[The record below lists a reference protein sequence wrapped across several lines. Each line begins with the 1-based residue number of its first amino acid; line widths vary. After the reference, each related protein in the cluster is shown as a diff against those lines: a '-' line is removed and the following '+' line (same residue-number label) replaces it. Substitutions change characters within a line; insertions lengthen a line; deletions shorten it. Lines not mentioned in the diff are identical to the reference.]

1 MRSRWLRRLGAALA
15 ALLLFWGL
23 AWLAVPLLLKH
34 QAEELGSQVLGRALT
49 LGKIDFKPWSLE
61 LSISNLAIAGPAGD
75 TSAKP
80 QLHVDRMYVD
90 ADWSSLLHRA
100 VVLNTIEIVS
110 PALRLDYQGDGRYDI
125 DDILQ
130 RLKAEPENKEPAPN
144 SKPLLFSLANM
155 ALTGGSIDLTDRS
168 TTTVRAHQLRDLQ
181 LALPLLSN
189 FDTLRDTAV
198 TPRLAF
204 VLNGNAVDTT
214 AQATPFGSA
223 PKGEATLKAAKFDLA
238 PYLPYLPSH
247 LPIRIHSAVLDTEL
261 HVRFEQAQQTQNPQ
275 PPQPPRLDLGLSG
288 QIKLSDVRLTDTTG
302 ADLAQLASV
311 TAELSDVRPL
321 EQAVDLASLELNAL
335 TVHARRNQKGVL
347 NLAFGSTQGKE
358 RKQSAT
364 KSDTPPAHSTG
375 PTAQNGTW
383 KLALKHFALHHG
395 NLHWTDDS
403 VQPAA
408 HQSLTRLELQATNLH
423 WPATTSATSASLEGS
438 GMLASRTRDARVQLR
453 ATGTPQA
460 GQAHVSLS
468 EIGLELAAPYVAQYL
483 QPGIA
488 GLLDAE
494 LDTSWQDNTFT
505 FELQRLALRD
515 FALTGPKIQ
524 MVERTSAT
532 TTPTRDT
539 RTDGTGAQVARLR
552 SNDWPQWKLLEIS
565 NAQINLAQ
573 RAVHVGKITLLAP
586 QVGVARGQDGRWMF
600 QHWLKATAQ
609 PRPAEVDTPAEAKT
623 PWTAS
628 LDELVVQEG
637 TIAFADRRMEK
648 PVRLELSALAL
659 QAQNV
664 SLDGKQ
670 PAPLQL
676 TARVRSGRTEPGTLR
691 YQGSVMWAP
700 VAVQGTFDLRDLP
713 LHAMTP
719 YMAEQLN
726 IDLLRA
732 DASFKGDMR
741 FALSPGGP
749 EVQVKGDAAL
759 EDFRANSLLVDTDG
773 AHLNEELL
781 SWKSLN
787 MPGIALTLAP
797 GTTTRFAAREAALSD
812 FYARVIVGKTGR
824 INLQDLIKS
833 PPSSPSSPASTPAV
847 VTDGTPTSTAAQ
859 ISMGPIS
866 LVNGKVLFSDRFI
879 QPNYSADLSA
889 LTGRL
894 SQFSSAAP
902 DGEAPLADLELHGR
916 AEGSASLEI
925 TGKVNPLA
933 RPLVLDIK
941 GRVRDLELPPLS
953 PYAVKYA
960 GYGIERGKLGM
971 DVGYTITPDGQL
983 TANNNVTLNQLVFG
997 DKVEGAPNS
1006 LPVKLATA
1014 LLADSNGVIDIN
1026 LPISGSINDP
1036 QFSLGAVAW
1045 KAISNLLVK
1054 AMSAPFNLLASA
1066 LGGIGA
1072 TEETGV
1078 VHFAPGSSALSQ
1090 QAMQTL
1096 DKIAKALADRPA
1108 LTVTITGTASLEKE
1122 RDALKRERL
1131 NALLLAE
1138 KRRRAVVSGQDA
1150 AAVASFDA
1158 TEASVLLKEVYK
1170 RADITKPRNVL
1181 GLVKEIAES
1190 DMETLLLTNIH
1201 IDAEAMYELAQERS
1215 AVVKDY
1221 LLAQQL
1227 SEDRLFL
1234 GAAQVVQP
1242 EGNWMPNASLNLAHR

>member
-1 MRSRWLRRLGAALA
+1 MIQIRSRWLRRLGAALA
-15 ALLLFWGL
+15 ALFLFWGL
-23 AWLAVPLLLKH
+23 AWLAVPLLLKT
-34 QAEELGSQVLGRALT
+34 QAEKLGSQALGRTLT
-49 LGKIDFKPWSLE
+49 LGEVDFKPWSLE
-61 LSISNLAIAGPAGD
+61 LRISNLALAGTAGD
-75 TSAKP
+75 THSKP
-80 QLHVDRMYVD
+80 QLHVDRIYVD
-90 ADWSSLLHRA
+90 ADWSSLVQRA
-100 VVLNTIEIVS
+100 VVLNTIEIAS

-130 RLKAEPENKEPAPN
+130 RLKAEPENKEPGPN
-144 SKPLLFSLANM
+144 SKPLLFTLANV
-155 ALTGGSIDLTDRS
+155 ALTGGSIDLTDHS
-168 TTTVRAHQLRDLQ
+168 TTTVRTHQLRDLQ

-189 FDTLRDTAV
+189 FDTLRDTAA

-204 VLNGNAVDTT
+204 VLNGHAVDTT
-214 AQATPFGSA
+214 AQATPFGSVR
-223 PKGEATLKAAKFDLA
+223 KGEATLKATKFDLA

-261 HVRFEQAQQTQNPQ
+261 RVRFEQPQQTQHPH
-275 PPQPPRLDLGLSG
+275 LGLSG
-288 QIKLSDVRLTDTTG
+288 KIKLSDLRLTDTAGT
-302 ADLAQLASV
+302 DLAQLASV
-311 TAELSDVRPL
+311 VADLSDVRPL
-321 EQAVDLASLELNAL
+321 EQVVDLASLELNAL
-335 TVHARRNQKGVL
+335 TVHARRNPKGIL
-347 NLAFGSTQGKE
+347 NLAFGSTQDKE
-358 RKQSAT
+358 SKQPAT
-364 KSDTPPAHSTG
+364 KSDASPAHSTG
-375 PTAQNGTW
+375 PTAKNNTW
-383 KLALKHFALHHG
+383 KLALKHFTLHQG
-395 NLHWTDDS
+395 NLNWADDS

-408 HQSLTRLELQATNLH
+408 RQSLTRLELQATNLH
-423 WPATTSATSASLEGS
+423 WPSTTSASLEGS
-438 GMLASRTRDARVQLR
+438 GVLASRTRDARVQLR
-453 ATGTPQA
+453 AAGTPQA

-468 EIGLELAAPYVAQYL
+468 EIGLELAAPYAAQYL

-494 LDTSWQDNTFT
+494 LDASWEDNTFA

-532 TTPTRDT
+532 ATATRDT

-565 NAQINLAQ
+565 NAQINPEN
-573 RAVHVGKITLLAP
+573 RTVHVGKVALQAP

-600 QHWLKATAQ
+600 QHWLKVAAQ
-609 PRPAEVDTPAEAKT
+609 AHPAEAEVKAESAT
-623 PWTAS
+623 PLPPWTAS

-637 TIAFADRRMEK
+637 TIAFADRSMGK

-676 TARVRSGRTEPGTLR
+676 TARLRSGRTEPGTLR

-713 LHAMTP
+713 LHAVTP
-719 YMAEQLN
+719 YVAEQLN

-741 FALSPGGP
+741 FALPPGGP

-759 EDFRANSLLVDTDG
+759 EDFRANSLLADTDG
-773 AHLNEELL
+773 THMNEELL

-833 PPSSPSSPASTPAV
+833 PPSPPSPPAQTSAVATDSTPA
-847 VTDGTPTSTAAQ
+847 PTAAQ
-859 ISMGPIS
+859 IRMGPIS

-902 DGEAPLADLELHGR
+902 DGEPLLADLELHGR
-916 AEGSASLEI
+916 AEGSASLAI
-925 TGKVNPLA
+925 TGKINPLA

-983 TANNNVTLNQLVFG
+983 TANNNVMLNQLVFG
-997 DKVEGAPNS
+997 DEVEGAANT
-1006 LPVKLATA
+1006 LPVKLAAA
-1014 LLADSNGVIDIN
+1014 LLTDSKGVIDIH

-1036 QFSLGAVAW
+1036 QFSLAAVAG

-1054 AMSAPFNLLASA
+1054 AVSAPFNLLASA
-1066 LGGIGA
+1066 LGGLGA
-1072 TEETGV
+1072 TEEAGV
-1078 VHFAPGSSALSQ
+1078 VHFAPGSSTLPQ

-1096 DKIAKALADRPA
+1096 DKVAKALADRPA
-1108 LTVTITGTASLEKE
+1108 LTLTIAGTASLEQE

-1201 IDAEAMYELAQERS
+1201 LDAEAMYELAQERS

-1221 LLAQQL
+1221 LLTQQL

-1242 EGNWMPNASLNLAHR
+1242 KGDWTPSASLSLAHR

>member
-1 MRSRWLRRLGAALA
+1 MSHSTDSVIHVIQIRSRWLRRLGIALA

-23 AWLAVPLLLKH
+23 AWLAAPLLLKN
-34 QAEELGSQVLGRALT
+34 QAEKWGSQALGRTLT
-49 LGKIDFKPWSLE
+49 LGEVDFKPWSLE
-61 LSISNLAIAGPAGD
+61 LRISNLAIAGAAGD
-75 TSAKP
+75 THSKP

-90 ADWSSLLHRA
+90 ADWSSLVQRA
-100 VVLNTIEIVS
+100 VVLNTIEITS
-110 PALRLDYQGDGRYDI
+110 PALRLDYKGDGRYDI

-130 RLKAEPENKEPAPN
+130 RLKAAPENKEPDP
-144 SKPLLFSLANM
+144 KPLLFTLANM
-155 ALTGGSIDLTDRS
+155 VLTGGSIDLTDRS
-168 TTTVRAHQLRDLQ
+168 TTTLRTHQLRDLQ

-189 FDTLRDTAV
+189 FDALRDTAV

-204 VLNGNAVDTT
+204 VLNGHAVDTT
-214 AQATPFGSA
+214 AQATPFGSVR
-223 PKGEATLKAAKFDLA
+223 KGEATLKATRFDLA

-261 HVRFEQAQQTQNPQ
+261 RVRFEQPH
-275 PPQPPRLDLGLSG
+275 LGLSG
-288 QIKLSDVRLTDTTG
+288 KIKLSDLRLTDTAG

-311 TAELSDVRPL
+311 VADLSDVRPL
-321 EQAVDLASLELNAL
+321 ERVVNLASLELNAL
-335 TVHARRNQKGVL
+335 TVHARRNPKGVL
-347 NLAFGSTQGKE
+347 NLAFGSAQGKE
-358 RKQSAT
+358 SKQSAT
-364 KSDTPPAHSTG
+364 KSDAPPAHSTG

-383 KLALKHFALHHG
+383 KLALKHFALHQG
-395 NLHWTDDS
+395 NLNWADDS

-408 HQSLTRLELQATNLH
+408 RQSLTRLELQASNLH
-423 WPATTSATSASLEGS
+423 WPPSASTTSATSASLEGS
-438 GMLASRTRDARVQLR
+438 GVLASRTRDARVQLR

-468 EIGLELAAPYVAQYL
+468 EIGLELATPYVAQYL

-494 LDTSWQDNTFT
+494 LDANWIDNTLA

-532 TTPTRDT
+532 ATRDT

-565 NAQINLAQ
+565 NAKISPAQ
-573 RAVHVGKITLLAP
+573 RAVHVGKITLLTP

-600 QHWLKATAQ
+600 QHWLKAAAQ
-609 PRPAEVDTPAEAKT
+609 ARPAEAEVKAESATPLP

-637 TIAFADRRMEK
+637 TIAFADRSMGK

-676 TARVRSGRTEPGTLR
+676 TTRVRSGRTEPGTLR

-700 VAVQGTFDLRDLP
+700 MAVQGTLDLRDLP
-713 LHAMTP
+713 LHAVTP
-719 YMAEQLN
+719 YVAEQLN

-741 FALSPGGP
+741 FALTPGGP

-759 EDFRANSLLVDTDG
+759 EDFRANSLLADTDG
-773 AHLNEELL
+773 THMNEELL

-787 MPGIALTLAP
+787 MPGIAFTMAP

-833 PPSSPSSPASTPAV
+833 PPPSSPAQTSAV
-847 VTDGTPTSTAAQ
+847 ATDSAQRSTAAR
-859 ISMGPIS
+859 ITMGPIS

-902 DGEAPLADLELHGR
+902 DGEPLLADLELHGR
-916 AEGSASLEI
+916 AEGSASLAI
-925 TGKVNPLA
+925 TGKINPLA

-971 DVGYTITPDGQL
+971 DVSYTITPDGQL
-983 TANNNVTLNQLVFG
+983 TANNNVMLNQLVFG
-997 DKVEGAPNS
+997 DEVEGAANT
-1006 LPVKLATA
+1006 LPVKLAAA
-1014 LLADSNGVIDIN
+1014 LLADSKGVIDIH

-1036 QFSLGAVAW
+1036 EFSLGAVAW

-1054 AMSAPFNLLASA
+1054 AVSAPFNLLASA

-1072 TEETGV
+1072 AEEAGV
-1078 VHFAPGSSALSQ
+1078 VHFAPGSNTLSQ

-1096 DKIAKALADRPA
+1096 DKVAKALADRPA
-1108 LTVTITGTASLEKE
+1108 LTLTIAGTASLEQE

-1150 AAVASFDA
+1150 AAVTSFDE
-1158 TEASVLLKEVYK
+1158 TETSVLLKEVYK

-1181 GLVKEIAES
+1181 GLIKEIAES

-1201 IDAEAMYELAQERS
+1201 LNAEALYELAQERS

-1221 LLAQQL
+1221 LLTQQL

-1242 EGNWMPNASLNLAHR
+1242 KGDWTPSASLGLAHR

>member
-1 MRSRWLRRLGAALA
+1 MSRVIQIRSRWLRRLVAALA
-15 ALLLFWGL
+15 ALFLFWGL
-23 AWLAVPLLLKH
+23 AWLAVPLLLEY
-34 QAEELGSQVLGRALT
+34 QAEKLGRHILGRTLT
-49 LGKIDFKPWSLE
+49 LGQVDFKPWSLE
-61 LSISNLAIAGPAGD
+61 LSISDLAIAGAAGD

-80 QLHVDRMYVD
+80 QLHVGHIYVD
-90 ADWSSLLHRA
+90 ADWSSLVHRA
-100 VVLNTIEIVS
+100 VVLNTLEIVS
-110 PALRLDYQGDGRYDI
+110 PALRLDYQGDGRHDI

-130 RLKAEPENKEPAPN
+130 RLKAAPENKEPAP
-144 SKPLLFSLANM
+144 KPLLFALANM
-155 ALTGGSIDLTDRS
+155 ALTGGSVDLTDRS
-168 TTTVRAHQLRDLQ
+168 TTTPRTHHLRDLQ
-181 LALPLLSN
+181 LTLPLLGN
-189 FDTLRDTAV
+189 LDTLRDTAI

-204 VLNGNAVDTT
+204 VLNGNAVDAT
-214 AQATPFGSA
+214 AQATPFGSV
-223 PKGEATLKAAKFDLA
+223 PKAEATLKTAKFDLA

-247 LPIRIHSAVLDTEL
+247 LPVRIHSAVLDTEL
-261 HVRFEQAQQTQNPQ
+261 HVRFEQPQQTQQ
-275 PPQPPRLDLGLSG
+275 APPPHLGLSG
-288 QIKLSDVRLTDTTG
+288 QIQVSDLRLTDTAG

-311 TAELSDVRPL
+311 VADVSDMRPL
-321 EQAVDLASLELNAL
+321 EQVVDLASLELNAL
-335 TVHARRNQKGVL
+335 TVHARRNPKGVL

-358 RKQSAT
+358 SNPST
-364 KSDTPPAHSTG
+364 IKSGAPPAHSTG
-375 PTAQNGTW
+375 NTAKNGTW
-383 KLALKHFALHHG
+383 KLALQHFSLHQG
-395 NLHWTDDS
+395 SLHWTDDS
-403 VQPAA
+403 VQPSAR
-408 HQSLTRLELQATNLH
+408 QSLTQLELQATKLH
-423 WPATTSATSASLEGS
+423 WPPTTNASLEGS
-438 GMLASRTRDARVQLR
+438 GVLVSRTRNTRVQLR

-468 EIGLELAAPYVAQYL
+468 EIGLELAAPYITQYL
-483 QPGIA
+483 QPGIV

-494 LDTSWQDNTFT
+494 LDTSWADNTLT
-505 FELQRLALRD
+505 FELQRLTLRD

-524 MVERTSAT
+524 MNERAPAT
-532 TTPTRDT
+532 ATLARDT

-552 SNDWPQWKLLEIS
+552 SNDWPQWRLLEIS
-565 NAQINLAQ
+565 NARISPAEH
-573 RAVHVGKITLLAP
+573 AIHVGKITLLAP
-586 QVGVARGQDGRWMF
+586 LVGVARGQDGRWMF
-600 QHWLKATAQ
+600 QHWLKATAP
-609 PRPAEVDTPAEAKT
+609 PRPAEIDIPAEAKT
-623 PWTAS
+623 PWTAN

-637 TIAFADRRMEK
+637 TLAFADRSMGK

-700 VAVQGTFDLRDLP
+700 LAVQGTFDLRDLP
-713 LHAMTP
+713 LHAVTP

-726 IDLLRA
+726 VNLLRA

-741 FALSPGGP
+741 FALHPGGP
-749 EVQVKGDAAL
+749 EVRVKGDAAL
-759 EDFRANSLLVDTDG
+759 EDFRANSLLPDADG
-773 AHLNEELL
+773 ASLNEELL
-781 SWKSLN
+781 NWKSLN
-787 MPGIALTLAP
+787 MPGIAFALAP
-797 GTTTRFAAREAALSD
+797 GTITRFAAREAALTD

-833 PPSSPSSPASTPAV
+833 PSSQ
-847 VTDGTPTSTAAQ
+847 TPTVTTNNVPTPTEAQ

-866 LVNGKVLFSDRFI
+866 LINGKVLFSDRFI

-894 SQFSSAAP
+894 SQFSSTAP
-902 DGEAPLADLELHGR
+902 DGTLLLADLELHGH
-916 AEGSASLEI
+916 AEGSASLAV

-983 TANNNVTLNQLVFG
+983 TANNNIMLNQLIFG
-997 DKVEGAPNS
+997 DKVEGAPNN

-1014 LLADSNGVIDIN
+1014 LLADSKGVIDIN

-1045 KAISNLLVK
+1045 KAISNLLLK
-1054 AMSAPFNLLASA
+1054 AVSAPFNLLTSA

-1072 TEETGV
+1072 TEEVGV
-1078 VHFAPGSSALSQ
+1078 VHFAPGSSALPQ
-1090 QAMQTL
+1090 QAMATL
-1096 DKIAKALADRPA
+1096 DKVAKALADRPA
-1108 LTVTITGTASLEKE
+1108 LTLTIVGTASLEQE

-1131 NALLLAE
+1131 NGLLLAE
-1138 KRRRAVVSGQDA
+1138 KRRRAVITGQDA

-1190 DMETLLLTNIH
+1190 DMETLLLTNIR
-1201 IDAEAMYELAQERS
+1201 INAEAMHELALERG

-1234 GAAQVVQP
+1234 GAARVMQP
-1242 EGNWMPNASLNLAHR
+1242 EGDWAPSVELSLAHR

>member
-1 MRSRWLRRLGAALA
+1 MSRVPQVFQICSRWLRRLGAGLA
-15 ALLLFWGL
+15 ALFLFWGL
-23 AWLAVPLLLKH
+23 AWLVVPLLLEY
-34 QAEELGSQVLGRALT
+34 QAEKLGRHVLGRALT
-49 LGKIDFKPWSLE
+49 LGEVDFKPWSLE
-61 LSISNLAIAGPAGD
+61 LRISNLAIAGVAGD
-75 TSAKP
+75 AHPKP
-80 QLHVDRMYVD
+80 QLHVDRIYVD

-100 VVLNTIEIVS
+100 AVLNTIEIVS

-130 RLKAEPENKEPAPN
+130 RLKSAPESQEPD
-144 SKPLLFSLANM
+144 SKPLLFVLANM

-168 TTTVRAHQLRDLQ
+168 TTTPRTHHLCDLQ
-181 LALPLLSN
+181 LTLPLLGN
-189 FDTLRDTAV
+189 LDTLRDTAI

-204 VLNGNAVDTT
+204 ALNGNAVDAT
-214 AQATPFGSA
+214 AQATPFGFV
-223 PKGEATLKAAKFDLA
+223 PKAEVILKAAKFDLA
-238 PYLPYLPSH
+238 PYLPYLPSY
-247 LPIRIHSAVLDTEL
+247 LPVRIHSAVLDTEL
-261 HVRFEQAQQTQNPQ
+261 HVRFEQPQQAQ
-275 PPQPPRLDLGLSG
+275 PPHLGLSG
-288 QIKLSDVRLTDTTG
+288 KIKLSDLRLTDTAGT
-302 ADLAQLASV
+302 DLAELASV
-311 TAELSDVRPL
+311 VVDVSDARPL
-321 EQAVDLASLELNAL
+321 EQVIDLASLEINAL
-335 TVHARRNQKGVL
+335 TVHARRNPKGVL

-358 RKQSAT
+358 SKPFAI
-364 KSDTPPAHSTG
+364 KSDAPSAHSTR

-383 KLALKHFALHHG
+383 KLALKDFALRQG
-395 NLHWTDDS
+395 SLHWTDDS
-403 VQPAA
+403 VQPTAR
-408 HQSLTRLELQATNLH
+408 QSLTQLELQGTRLH
-423 WPATTSATSASLEGS
+423 WPPTTSATGATGASLEGS
-438 GMLASRTRDARVQLR
+438 GVLASRARNARVQLR

-460 GQAHVSLS
+460 GQAHISLS

-483 QPGIA
+483 QPGMA

-494 LDTSWQDNTFT
+494 LDANWADNTLT
-505 FELQRLALRD
+505 FELQRLALHD

-524 MVERTSAT
+524 MVERASAAAT
-532 TTPTRDT
+532 TTRDT
-539 RTDGTGAQVARLR
+539 RTNSTGAQVVRLR
-552 SNDWPQWKLLEIS
+552 SNDWPQWRLLEIN
-565 NAQINLAQ
+565 NARISPAQ

-586 QVGVARGQDGRWMF
+586 QVGVARGRDGRWMF
-600 QHWLKATAQ
+600 QHWLKTAAP
-609 PRPAEVDTPAEAKT
+609 PRPAETNTPAEAKT

-637 TIAFADRRMEK
+637 TVAFADRSMGK

-670 PAPLQL
+670 PVPLQL
-676 TARVRSGRTEPGTLR
+676 TARLRSGRTEPGTLR

-700 VAVQGTFDLRDLP
+700 VVVQGTFDLRDLP
-713 LHAMTP
+713 LHAVTP
-719 YMAEQLN
+719 YVAEQLN
-726 IDLLRA
+726 LDLLRA

-741 FALSPGGP
+741 FVLPPGGP

-787 MPGIALTLAP
+787 MPGIALALAP
-797 GTTTRFAAREAALSD
+797 GTATRFAAREAALSD

-833 PPSSPSSPASTPAV
+833 QPQPPAQTP
-847 VTDGTPTSTAAQ
+847 TAAQ

-889 LTGRL
+889 LTGKL
-894 SQFSSAAP
+894 SQFSSTAP
-902 DGEAPLADLELHGR
+902 DGEPLLADLELHGR
-916 AEGSASLEI
+916 AEGSASLAV

-933 RPLVLDIK
+933 RPLILNIK

-971 DVGYTITPDGQL
+971 DVGYTITPDGRL
-983 TANNNVTLNQLVFG
+983 TANNNVMLNQLVFG
-997 DKVEGAPNS
+997 DKVEGASNT

-1014 LLADSNGVIDIN
+1014 LLTDSKGVIDIN

-1054 AMSAPFNLLASA
+1054 AVSAPFNLLASA
-1066 LGGIGA
+1066 LGGLGA
-1072 TEETGV
+1072 TEEAGV
-1078 VHFAPGSSALSQ
+1078 VHFAPGSSTLSQ
-1090 QAMQTL
+1090 QAMKTL
-1096 DKIAKALADRPA
+1096 DKVAKALADRPA
-1108 LTVTITGTASLEKE
+1108 LTLTITGTASLEQE

-1150 AAVASFDA
+1150 AAVSSFDA
-1158 TEASVLLKEVYK
+1158 SEASVLLKEVYK

-1201 IDAEAMYELAQERS
+1201 LDAEAMYELAQERS

-1234 GAAQVVQP
+1234 GAVRVAHP
-1242 EGNWMPNASLNLAHR
+1242 EGDWAPGAELGLAHR

>member
-1 MRSRWLRRLGAALA
+1 MIHVIPIRSRWLRRLGVALA

-23 AWLAVPLLLKH
+23 VWLAAPLLLKS
-34 QAEELGSQVLGRALT
+34 QAEKWGSQALGRSLT
-49 LGKIDFKPWSLE
+49 LGEVDFKPWSLE
-61 LSISNLAIAGPAGD
+61 LRISNLALAGPEGD
-75 TSAKP
+75 TNAKP

-90 ADWSSLLHRA
+90 ADWSSLLQRA
-100 VVLNTIEIVS
+100 VVLNAIEIAS

-130 RLKAEPENKEPAPN
+130 RLKAEPQNKEPDP
-144 SKPLLFSLANM
+144 KPLLFALTNM

-168 TTTVRAHQLRDLQ
+168 TTTPRTHQLRDLQ
-181 LALPLLSN
+181 LALPLLGN
-189 FDTLRDTAV
+189 LDTLRDTKA

-214 AQATPFGSA
+214 AQATPFGSVR
-223 PKGEATLKAAKFDLA
+223 KGEATLKTAKFDLA
-238 PYLPYLPSH
+238 PYLPYLPPH

-261 HVRFEQAQQTQNPQ
+261 HLRFEQARQTQQ
-275 PPQPPRLDLGLSG
+275 PHLALSG
-288 QIKLSDVRLTDTTG
+288 KIKLSDLRLTDTAG

-311 TAELSDVRPL
+311 VADLSDLRPL
-321 EQAVDLASLELNAL
+321 EQEVDLASLELNAL
-335 TVHARRNQKGVL
+335 TVHARRNPKGVL

-358 RKQSAT
+358 NKRSAT
-364 KSDTPPAHSTG
+364 KSDTPSAHSTG
-375 PTAQNGTW
+375 ATAKNGTW
-383 KLALKHFALHHG
+383 NLALKHFTLHQG
-395 NLHWTDDS
+395 RLNWTDDS
-403 VQPAA
+403 VQPASR
-408 HQSLTRLELQATNLH
+408 QSLTRLELQASNLH
-423 WPATTSATSASLEGS
+423 WPPTTKATSASLEGS
-438 GMLASRTRDARVQLR
+438 GVLASRTRDARVQLR

-468 EIGLELAAPYVAQYL
+468 EIGLELAAPYAARYL

-494 LDTSWQDNTFT
+494 LGASWEDNTLEL
-505 FELQRLALRD
+505 ELQRLAVRD

-524 MVERTSAT
+524 MHERTSTAT
-532 TTPTRDT
+532 PARDT
-539 RTDGTGAQVARLR
+539 RTDGTGAQVVRLR
-552 SNDWPQWKLLEIS
+552 SNDWPQWKLLEIN
-565 NAQINLAQ
+565 NARISPAE
-573 RAVHVGKITLLAP
+573 RTVHVGKITLLAP

-600 QHWLKATAQ
+600 QHWLKAAAQ
-609 PRPAEVDTPAEAKT
+609 ARPAEAEVQAEEKLP

-637 TIAFADRRMEK
+637 TLAFADRRMGK
-648 PVRLELSALAL
+648 PVRLELSALGL
-659 QAQNV
+659 QVQNV

-670 PAPLQL
+670 PAPVQL

-713 LHAMTP
+713 LHAVMP

-732 DASFKGDMR
+732 DASFKGDIR
-741 FALSPGGP
+741 FALPPGGP

-759 EDFRANSLLVDTDG
+759 EDFRANSLLVDTDD

-787 MPGIALTLAP
+787 MPGIAFTLAP
-797 GTTTRFAAREAALSD
+797 GTTTRFAAREAALTD

-833 PPSSPSSPASTPAV
+833 PPSQTSTVA
-847 VTDGTPTSTAAQ
+847 TDSAPTPTAAR
-859 ISMGPIS
+859 INMGPIS

-889 LTGRL
+889 LTGKL

-902 DGEAPLADLELHGR
+902 DGETLLADLELHGR
-916 AEGSASLEI
+916 AEGSASLAV

-971 DVGYTITPDGQL
+971 DIGYTITPDGQL
-983 TANNNVTLNQLVFG
+983 TANNNVMLNQLVFG

-1006 LPVKLATA
+1006 LPVKLAAA
-1014 LLADSNGVIDIN
+1014 LLADSKGVIDIN

-1036 QFSLGAVAW
+1036 EFSLGAVAW

-1054 AMSAPFNLLASA
+1054 AVSAPFNLLASA

-1072 TEETGV
+1072 TEEAGV
-1078 VHFAPGSSALSQ
+1078 VHFAPGSSTLSP

-1096 DKIAKALADRPA
+1096 DKVAKALADRPA
-1108 LTVTITGTASLEKE
+1108 LTLTIAGTASLEQE

-1150 AAVASFDA
+1150 AEVTSFDA

-1201 IDAEAMYELAQERS
+1201 LNAEAMYELAQERS

-1221 LLAQQL
+1221 LLTQQL

-1242 EGNWMPNASLNLAHR
+1242 KGDWTPSASLGLAHQ